1 MYAALL
7 RHPPRV
13 WGHFVSSLIWLQPF
27 TSLHFTSLQS
37 WNNWINAH
45 PSTEHPDSQTH
56 KHISVLQTVCCTWSG
71 VEQKLAALH
80 ISVSQR
86 CRLETC
92 ELNSIQTAVTWLWS
106 VVKTLTSSDLI
117 GRNKRRLNS
126 TERLTTVDFQK
137 FKAGKLWLS
146 ETEKEQNL
154 RRQQRQR
161 PSGLRVHWQRLDMSF
176 WYRFSSVCA

>member
-7 RHPPRV
+7 RHPPCV

-37 WNNWINAH
+37 WNNWLNAH

-137 FKAGKLWLS
+137 FKAGHFGWV
-146 ETEKEQNL
+146 
-154 RRQQRQR
+154 RQR
-161 PSGLRVHWQRLDMSF
+161 KSKIYGANRDNVHQD
-176 WYRFSSVCA
+176 